1 MRPNNSMNLLKDKIA
16 LVTGGSRGLGRRTA
30 LLFAEEGATV
40 IFTDL
45 QENDSSRELLAEL
58 QKMQP
63 RSMFIASNAADY
75 EDTLRVADIVQ
86 KEFGRLD
93 VLVNNAGITRDNLL
107 LRMQP
112 KDWDLVLEVNLRSVF
127 NFCKAFAPM
136 MLKQRSG
143 SIINTS
149 SVVGVNGNAGQCNYS
164 ASKAGILGFT
174 KSLAAECY
182 KDNIRVTIV
191 CPGRVQTNISV
202 HALEKDGRQHGK
214 MDAGQAG
221 GVTPKQAADK
231 IVRAVYRKRREVLV
245 GKKELLMA
253 YIKRFFP
260 GLCARLARKVK
271 AM

>member
-1 MRPNNSMNLLKDKIA
+1 MNLLKDKIA

-75 EDTLRVADIVQ
+75 DDTLRVADIVQ

-112 KDWDLVLEVNLRSVF
+112 KDWDLVMEVNLRSVF

-174 KSLAAECY
+174 KSLA
-182 KDNIRVTIV
+182 
-191 CPGRVQTNISV
+191 
-202 HALEKDGRQHGK
+202 
-214 MDAGQAG
+214 
-221 GVTPKQAADK
+221 
-231 IVRAVYRKRREVLV
+231 
-245 GKKELLMA
+245 KELGSRGIRSNAIAPGFIETAMTQQLPEDVRKGWMEDIPLRRGGTDLDVA
-253 YIKRFFP
+253 KTSLYLASDLASYITGQVICVDG
-260 GLCARLARKVK
+260 GLSL
-271 AM
+271 